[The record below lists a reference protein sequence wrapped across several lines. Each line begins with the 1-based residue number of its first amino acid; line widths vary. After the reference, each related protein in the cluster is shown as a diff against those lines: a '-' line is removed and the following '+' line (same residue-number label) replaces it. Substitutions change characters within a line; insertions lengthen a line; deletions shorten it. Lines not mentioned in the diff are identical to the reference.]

1 MHSQFFLI
9 RLLKMVLIQSFI
21 SSLLATSEDPAEKLE
36 KRLET
41 VDGVEIASSYREYMD
56 LALSDLEDRL
66 VKSNSKLVDFNGR
79 IEKRQ
84 SLLNKIKDEI
94 ARRKDLSDELTVKE
108 KDVRNKLIKNTAMK
122 SAIQNLADI
131 AGYYI

>member
-1 MHSQFFLI
+1 MAA
-9 RLLKMVLIQSFI
+9 
-21 SSLLATSEDPAEKLE
+21 SSEILESLTTDDPQIIE

-66 VKSNSKLVDFNGR
+66 VKSNSKLLDFNGR
-79 IEKRQ
+79 IEKR
-84 SLLNKIKDEI
+84 SNLYEKIKEEI
-94 ARRKDLSDELTVKE
+94 IRRKDLSADLVVKT
-108 KDVRNKLIKNTAMK
+108 KDVRNRLIKNTAMK

-131 AGYYI
+131 AG

>member
-1 MHSQFFLI
+1 M
-9 RLLKMVLIQSFI
+9 LIQSVI
-21 SSLLATSEDPAEKLE
+21 ASLLGAIEDPAEKLE

-41 VDGVEIASSYREYMD
+41 VDGVQIASSYREYMD

-66 VKSNSKLVDFNGR
+66 AKSKSKLVDFNGR

-84 SLLNKIKDEI
+84 GLSTKIKAEI
-94 ARRKDLSDELTVKE
+94 ARRKNLSADLGAKE
-108 KDVRNKLIKNTAMK
+108 KDIRNRLIKNTAMK

-131 AGYYI
+131 AGYFWFSGPISHNY

>member
-1 MHSQFFLI
+1 
-9 RLLKMVLIQSFI
+9 MVLIQSFI